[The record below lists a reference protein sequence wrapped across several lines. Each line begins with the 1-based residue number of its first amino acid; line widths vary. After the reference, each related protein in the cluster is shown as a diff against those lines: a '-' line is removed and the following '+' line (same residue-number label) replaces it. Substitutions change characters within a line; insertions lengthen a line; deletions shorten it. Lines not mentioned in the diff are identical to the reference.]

1 MTTKFQVGKTYKT
14 RNGDEVRIIATDRN
28 TQDYPVVG
36 LRRSPDMFD
45 GEVPEVYTADG
56 HFSVVYHPNEF
67 DLVDTDERWLNL
79 YKFHPAM
86 PFASRHDS
94 QRAAEES
101 RRAGSMPLIGRV
113 KITYTDGLPTGV
125 ELVPV

>member
-1 MTTKFQVGKTYKT
+1 MKSASLP
-14 RNGDEVRIIATDRN
+14 RIATHRH
-28 TQDYPVVG
+28 TPVVG
-36 LRRSPDMFD
+36 LRRGARVD

-56 HFSVVYHPNEF
+56 HFSVASYPSEL